1 MKAIEDSIEHWKRI
15 RRDPIGTAKSESPT
29 ASHCALCK
37 LLRTTCLRCPLARVF
52 GSQLSPAVSYA
63 ICDSHHTPW
72 SQAYLAWHRIT
83 TTIEGHRFPAP
94 DWNLDDMVEWR
105 KSSALV
111 LNALTEALRKTKL
124 GEFDYLQSCETV
136 IMRGKNGGSYF
147 DLVPRSPS
155 RFMRIEEAM
164 AIVYDLASQNV
175 LDESHK
181 DDDLAEEYARQ
192 KLALDTVH
200 DFIVNNMTEG
210 DD

>member
-1 MKAIEDSIEHWKRI
+1 
-15 RRDPIGTAKSESPT
+15 
-29 ASHCALCK
+29 
-37 LLRTTCLRCPLARVF
+37 VF

-63 ICDSHHTPW
+63 ICDSNNTPW

-124 GEFDYLQSCETV
+124 GEFDYLQSFRAV
-136 IMRGKNGGSYF
+136 LIRDRSFVGGGYIE
-147 DLVPRSPS
+147 LVPDQTP
-155 RFMRIEEAM
+155 RFMKIEEAM

-181 DDDLAEEYARQ
+181 DDDLAEEYERQ

-210 DD
+210 EGRDD

>member
-1 MKAIEDSIEHWKRI
+1 
-15 RRDPIGTAKSESPT
+15 
-29 ASHCALCK
+29 
-37 LLRTTCLRCPLARVF
+37 
-52 GSQLSPAVSYA
+52 
-63 ICDSHHTPW
+63 
-72 SQAYLAWHRIT
+72 
-83 TTIEGHRFPAP
+83 
-94 DWNLDDMVEWR
+94 MVEWR
-105 KSSALV
+105 RSAALV
-111 LNALTEALRKTKL
+111 LDALTEALRKTKL

-181 DDDLAEEYARQ
+181 DDDLAEEYERQ

-200 DFIVNNMTEG
+200 DFIVNNMDEAETGSRKWAARLEAAQAAAAALADAVEHALHAMMLGGSG
-210 DD
+210 DIVNEIRMRLGTTLAEYRTASDVRRAREALCRVEQAPP